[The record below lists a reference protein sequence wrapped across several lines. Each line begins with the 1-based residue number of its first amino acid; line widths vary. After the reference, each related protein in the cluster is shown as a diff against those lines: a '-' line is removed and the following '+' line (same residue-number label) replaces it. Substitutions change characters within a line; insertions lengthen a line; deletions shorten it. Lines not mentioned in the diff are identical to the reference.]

1 MGETPEDF
9 TNRELPNPVGSYRR
23 EFVLPGEWEGKE
35 IFIHFAGVKSAFY
48 LWVNGKK
55 VGYSQGSMTPAEF
68 DLTSYVKP
76 GRNMVAVEVY
86 RWSDGS
92 YLEDQDFWRLSG
104 IYRDVYLYATPKIH
118 LWDYTLKA
126 SFNDDFSSA
135 LLNVGLDFRNFG
147 SAGKTTCD
155 IYLAE
160 YGRRVSDE
168 DLILSLASVHPTGS
182 PGLSVSHE
190 VEVASPRLWSA
201 EIPNLY
207 QVIFV
212 VKDAANQVTEVLSTP
227 FGFRQIRIRDQ
238 QLWVNGQSVL
248 FERGEPP

>member
-1 MGETPEDF
+1 MP
-9 TNRELPNPVGSYRR
+9 P
-23 EFVLPGEWEGKE
+23 
-35 IFIHFAGVKSAFY
+35 
-48 LWVNGKK
+48 
-55 VGYSQGSMTPAEF
+55 
-68 DLTSYVKP
+68 
-76 GRNMVAVEVY
+76 
-86 RWSDGS
+86 
-92 YLEDQDFWRLSG
+92 
-104 IYRDVYLYATPKIH
+104 PKIH

-248 FERGEPP
+248 LKRGEPP